1 MDWISP
7 GGVKY
12 RAPYGA
18 NYGANNN
25 NNTQVGIIAACF
37 LFPLGLIICC
47 CCKEKKCVVCRRTV
61 I

>member
-18 NYGANNN
+18 NKQR
-25 NNTQVGIIAACF
+25 TQHVKKKDATHKMNMIMMATIKMIMIGLARIRLVAA
-37 LFPLGLIICC
+37 PAD
-47 CCKEKKCVVCRRTV
+47 E
-61 I
+61 